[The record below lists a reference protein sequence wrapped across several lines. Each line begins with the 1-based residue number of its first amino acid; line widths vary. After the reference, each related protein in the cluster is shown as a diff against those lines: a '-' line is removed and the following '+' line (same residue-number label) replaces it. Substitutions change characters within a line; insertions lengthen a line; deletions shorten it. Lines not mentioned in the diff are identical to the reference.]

1 MVKDKKGANNLMKKS
16 NKLITGFITLAS
28 VMTLAACNSTNDNTK
43 LVSMKGDTITVTD
56 FYNEAKTTQ
65 AAQQSMLSL
74 ILSRVFE
81 GQYGKKVSDKE
92 VEKSY
97 NKTAEQYGA
106 SFSEALSQAGM
117 TTETY
122 KKQIRTTMLVTYA
135 VKQEAEKE
143 LTDANYKKAYDNY
156 TPKMTTQVITLDDEE
171 KAKKVLEETKAEGAN
186 FEDIAKKNT
195 VNEKKKVDYTFDSS
209 DKSLPSDVIKEASK
223 LKAGEKSELI
233 SVMDPSTYQKKY
245 YIVNMAKK
253 EDKKADWK
261 EYKTRLKEIIL
272 DEKNND
278 TAFQNKVIAK
288 ELDRANVKIKDK
300 AFSNILSQFATDKQ
314 SANSALKT
322 SVDK

>member
-1 MVKDKKGANNLMKKS
+1 MKKS

-209 DKSLPSDVIKEASK
+209 DKSLPSDVIKEAGK

-300 AFSNILSQFATDKQ
+300 AFSNILSQFASDK

>member
-278 TAFQNKVIAK
+278 TTFQNKVIAK

-300 AFSNILSQFATDKQ
+300 AFSNILSQFASDKQ

>member
-209 DKSLPSDVIKEASK
+209 DKSLPNDVIKEASK
-223 LKAGEKSELI
+223 LKVGEKSELI

-300 AFSNILSQFATDKQ
+300 AFSNILSQFASDKQ

>member
-1 MVKDKKGANNLMKKS
+1 MVKDKKGANNLMKKT

-223 LKAGEKSELI
+223 LKVGEKSELI

-300 AFSNILSQFATDKQ
+300 AFSNILSQFASDKQ

>member
-223 LKAGEKSELI
+223 LKVGEKSELI

-300 AFSNILSQFATDKQ
+300 AFSNILSQFASDKQ

>member
-1 MVKDKKGANNLMKKS
+1 MKKS

-223 LKAGEKSELI
+223 LKVGEKSELI

-300 AFSNILSQFATDKQ
+300 AFSNILSQFASDKQ